1 MSATRRTADGVL
13 IGIAAELAGMHP
25 QTLRV
30 YERRG
35 LVTPRRSAGNTRLY
49 SAEDVA
55 RLRRIQ
61 ELSETGLNLAGIERV
76 LMLEARL
83 ERAERRI
90 RGLQEELRETTE
102 RHREELAAAR
112 RAAGALVPAGGVRG
126 ALVPRY
132 LPVVVRGRT
141 RLRTRGR
148 GA

>member
-13 IGIAAELAGMHP
+13 IGIAAEMAGMHP

-76 LMLEARL
+76 LLLEARL

-112 RAAGALVPAGGVRG
+112 RAAGALVPARGVRG

-132 LPVVVRGRT
+132 LPVIVRGRT
-141 RLRTRGR
+141 RLSTRGR
-148 GA
+148 GD

>member
-1 MSATRRTADGVL
+1 MSTTRRATDGVL

-35 LVTPRRSAGNTRLY
+35 LITPRRSAGNTRLY

-55 RLRRIQ
+55 LLRRIQ
-61 ELSETGLNLAGIERV
+61 ELSEEGLNLAGIERV
-76 LMLEARL
+76 LKLEARL

-90 RGLQEELRETTE
+90 RGLQQELREMTE

-112 RAAGALVPAGGVRG
+112 RAAGALVPAGGAGG

-132 LPVVVRGRT
+132 LPVILRSRT
-141 RLRTRGR
+141 RSRTRGR